1 LTKALKTLIVDDE
14 ALARRIIRRLLK
26 DEPRVESIVEARNG
40 DEAFELIRQISPDI
54 VYLDIQMPG
63 ANGFELLEKLHRAK
77 IPVMPV
83 IIFVTAFDEY
93 ALKAFEYHAL
103 DYLLKPFERERF
115 KKSFELAVR
124 LIAAGDETDYRQRL
138 AELLVNLQP
147 KPEYLEWVSV
157 RKDEAIALFKI
168 DEIRWIEAQGNYVL
182 LSLANEIT
190 QLLREKMDALEKKLD
205 PQKFVRIHR
214 SAIINVRFIKEIEV
228 WGRGEH
234 KIAMTDGKTFP
245 VSRTYRNNF
254 DNFID
259 KRVL

>member
-1 LTKALKTLIVDDE
+1 MTKALKTLIVDDE
-14 ALARRIIRRLLK
+14 PLARRIIRRLLK

-40 DEAFELIRQISPDI
+40 DEAFELIQQISPDI

-63 ANGFELLEKLHRAK
+63 TNGFEMLEKLHDAK
-77 IPVMPV
+77 IAAMPV

-103 DYLLKPFERERF
+103 DYLLKPFDRERF
-115 KKSFELAVR
+115 KKSFELAVK
-124 LIAAGDETDYRQRL
+124 LISAGNQVDYQQKL
-138 AELLVNLQP
+138 AQLLDNLQP
-147 KPEYLEWVSV
+147 KTEYLEWVSV
-157 RKDEAIALFKI
+157 KKDDAISLFKI
-168 DEIRWIEAQGNYVL
+168 GDIRWIEAQGNYVL
-182 LSLANEIT
+182 LNLDNDIT
-190 QLLREKMDALEKKLD
+190 QLLREKMDALEKKID

-214 SAIINVRFIKEIEV
+214 SAIINVNFIKEIEV